1 MVDEHKQEVT
11 TYPGA
16 PQAPQHAEGYLPGL
30 EQPQTR
36 QAESADVGQALEEVI
51 RLAEDLQ
58 EGFLPSGGAN
68 VRLDTPPP
76 GPSAMPW
83 APFEAPAQPEGLL
96 SRLFKGNNLRSS
108 RERARGGSYN
118 NGSEPW
124 RDYVRDFQDA

>member
-16 PQAPQHAEGYLPGL
+16 RQIPEGYLPGL

-36 QAESADVGQALEEVI
+36 QAESADVGEALEQVI

-76 GPSAMPW
+76 STTTPSAVPW
-83 APFEAPAQPEGLL
+83 PPSEAPAQPDGL
-96 SRLFKGNNLRSS
+96 
-108 RERARGGSYN
+108 
-118 NGSEPW
+118 
-124 RDYVRDFQDA
+124 